1 MHYQLQSK
9 VTNILQSYDSR
20 NQVNDPTRPSNFSA
34 CPLWTAQRIA
44 SAKKSSNLFFIKH
57 VIPSYMFRTQLR
69 DRLVIGIRDI
79 ELIDIECVLLS
90 FLSKNF
96 VSTKWRI
103 YKGIS
108 SKLSPHPRKIE
119 VSGQIVSVSWA
130 LQKDGGEGGEINW
143 KERNM

>member
-1 MHYQLQSK
+1 
-9 VTNILQSYDSR
+9 
-20 NQVNDPTRPSNFSA
+20 
-34 CPLWTAQRIA
+34 
-44 SAKKSSNLFFIKH
+44 
-57 VIPSYMFRTQLR
+57 MFRAQLR

-79 ELIDIECVLLS
+79 EMIDIECVLLS

-108 SKLSPHPRKIE
+108 SKCKLSPHPRKIE

-130 LQKDGGEGGEINW
+130 LQKDGGE
-143 KERNM
+143 R